1 MDTDPNPEV
10 SSLLE
15 ALDDSPVVEA
25 TDEVGEVEAQDEGQ
39 DTSADE
45 QHQDEAS
52 EDENPAPLVVEFDG
66 KKWEL
71 PPGTPPDVA
80 DGVKKMADELKAD
93 YTQKRQRDAE
103 EAKQVKETA
112 KTLQELAHIAA
123 VTQQKAVELSIV
135 QRQIAQIE
143 AVDWN
148 ALAESDP
155 HQAIKLQAQYQQLQ
169 RSMQQGQAELQQLSA
184 AERQKLQ
191 ADKDR
196 RRSELLKAAPELIPG
211 FNAKVNQELLE
222 AVSHCGF
229 AAEEVADLADPRM
242 LKLIN
247 LARIGLQVQQSA
259 PKALKKV
266 AEAPKVMKPQ
276 APAPKRENQSA
287 ADRLKKTGR
296 ATELINFL

>member
-1 MDTDPNPEV
+1 MDTDPNSEV
-10 SSLLE
+10 SSLLA
-15 ALDDSPVVEA
+15 ALDDSPAVED
-25 TDEVGEVEAQDEGQ
+25 TDEVGELEAQDDDQEA
-39 DTSADE
+39 SADE
-45 QHQDEAS
+45 QQQDEAS

-71 PPGTPPDVA
+71 PQGTPPDVA

-112 KTLQELAHIAA
+112 KTLQELAHIAQA
-123 VTQQKAVELSIV
+123 TQTKAVELTIV

-148 ALAESDP
+148 ALVESDP
-155 HQAIKLQAQYQQLQ
+155 QQAIKLQAQYTQLQ
-169 RSMQQGQAELQQLSA
+169 NAMQRGQAELQQLSH

-191 ADKDR
+191 ADKER
-196 RRSELLKAAPELIPG
+196 RRAELLKAAPDLIPG
-211 FNAKVNQELLE
+211 FNDKVNKELLE
-222 AVSHCGF
+222 AVSECGF
-229 AAEEVADLADPRM
+229 APEEVSDLADPRM

-247 LARIGLQVQQSA
+247 LARIGLQLQKST

-266 AEAPKVMKPQ
+266 AEAPKVARPQ
-276 APAPKRENQSA
+276 APAPKRENQA
-287 ADRLKKTGR
+287 AFDRLKKSGR
-296 ATELINFL
+296 AEDLTAFL